1 MSEHDDRVASLQEAI
16 ASVELATALLVQDPN
31 LGELAD
37 QAKKLGERVAAALAA
52 LESNKT
58 PKPKNFM
65 LKVGGKVFHCACQC
79 NVFVRLDALRFK
91 CAICGKTY
99 EGTK

>member
-1 MSEHDDRVASLQEAI
+1 MSEHDDMIASLQEAV
-16 ASVELATALLVQDPN
+16 ASMELATALLVQDPN
-31 LGELAD
+31 LGELAE
-37 QAKKLGERVAAALAA
+37 QAKKLGGRITAALAA
-52 LESNKT
+52 LSDKT
-58 PKPKNFM
+58 LKPKGFM

-79 NVFVRLDALRFK
+79 NVFVRLDALRFE